1 MRKVFC
7 FLALASSC
15 FSFDLAIDV
24 GHNAIQSGALSASCK
39 KEYEYNKDLTS
50 YIMKKMAVLDPKIQI
65 KSNVRN
71 TKVTFEDRYDMSKA
85 KNLFISI
92 HHDSVMPQFITYN
105 QHKCPQ
111 SNHAKGY
118 SIFVSRKNIDFQ
130 KSLYF
135 AKKFANSLKSAGLKP
150 SLHHNE
156 NIGGE
161 NRELIDKDL
170 GIYVFDDLKVLK
182 NSFSP
187 AFLFEA
193 GVIVNSD
200 DEKTI
205 GSNHFREIVSDAV
218 YSIVG
223 QKGESPF

>member
-1 MRKVFC
+1 MFS
-7 FLALASSC
+7 FSC
-15 FSFDLAIDV
+15 FSFELAIDV
-24 GHNAIQSGALSASCK
+24 GHSSIQSGALSASCK
-39 KEYEYNKDLTS
+39 KEYDYNKELTS
-50 YIMKKMAVLDPKIQI
+50 FIAKKMVVLDPKNKIE
-65 KSNVRN
+65 SNVGS
-71 TKVTFEDRYDMSKA
+71 TKVTFEDRYNISKS

-118 SIFVSRKNIDFQ
+118 SIFISRKNIDFQ
-130 KSLYF
+130 KSLYY
-135 AKKFANSLKSAGLKP
+135 AKKFSNSLKSAGLKP

-156 NIGGE
+156 NISGE

-200 DEKTI
+200 DEKMI
-205 GSNHFREIVSDAV
+205 NSNHFKEIVSDAV
-218 YSIVG
+218 YFMLS
-223 QKGESPF
+223 QKGENPF